1 MQLSKRGVSD
11 SDMMC
16 GGLILSIVGYSSLY
30 LMWTQDASVLQFYI
44 PILLGASCFPFLAA
58 PTRSI
63 FTVAV
68 NAKPALS
75 KYHGLMQSILS
86 MGASVAGFVTPGIV
100 AAFCLRHPDVVAAS
114 RDHRELSPLS
124 LFAPVLSALVLFGML
139 YLRVSGKISNKK
151 DVDEKYDGEETMTES
166 SSLLP
171 GHNNIAARRDS
182 ALEMLMEND
191 YEGFSGMVENISVR
205 E

>member
-1 MQLSKRGVSD
+1 
-11 SDMMC
+11 
-16 GGLILSIVGYSSLY
+16 
-30 LMWTQDASVLQFYI
+30 MWTQNASVLQFYI

-151 DVDEKYDGEETMTES
+151 DDGEGTMTES

-171 GHNNIAARRDS
+171 GHNDIAARRDS
-182 ALEMLMEND
+182 ALEMLMEKD
-191 YEGFSGMVENISVR
+191 YEGFSGMVDNISVR

>member
-1 MQLSKRGVSD
+1 MHMHLFSIYILFQDVMQLSKRGVSD

-86 MGASVAGFVTPGIV
+86 MGASVAGFVT
-100 AAFCLRHPDVVAAS
+100 
-114 RDHRELSPLS
+114 
-124 LFAPVLSALVLFGML
+124 
-139 YLRVSGKISNKK
+139 VSYYNTKICF
-151 DVDEKYDGEETMTES
+151 
-166 SSLLP
+166 
-171 GHNNIAARRDS
+171 III
-182 ALEMLMEND
+182 MLMIIIARD
-191 YEGFSGMVENISVR
+191 KSQCAPLVMMI
-205 E
+205 